1 MLPHQAVEE
10 IGRQEW
16 LEPASDAVQQAV
28 SGVFEAAGPAG
39 QVTKDTLHGVWLGH
53 ALHPALTDVP
63 LGAWTVVLA
72 LDLLEAS
79 GRHDLA
85 PGADMALTVGLV
97 GAVGSALTGVTDW
110 SAINGP
116 ARRIGFIHGLLNLG
130 VTTLYAGSLLC
141 RRRGDRA
148 GGRQL
153 ALLGYAGS
161 LVSAYLGGHLVYEQ
175 RIGVDHV
182 DAAEAPR
189 DFVPVM
195 RLADLP
201 EGRPHRVQA
210 GDVPVVLI
218 RHGNA
223 IQALAETCSHLGGPL
238 AEGRLEDN
246 GIRCPWH
253 GSCFDLASGR
263 IINGPATLPQPRFD
277 ARVRDGQVEVR
288 LAPEPLATGPAGG
301 HDFLPASPEDRSGP
315 EVVAH

>member
-1 MLPHQAVEE
+1 MLPHQAAEE

-16 LEPASDAVQQAV
+16 LEPASEAVQRAV
-28 SGVFEAAGPAG
+28 SGAFEAAGPAG
-39 QVTKDTLHGVWLGH
+39 QVTKDALHGVWLGH

-79 GRHDLA
+79 GRPDLA
-85 PGADMALTVGLV
+85 PGADVALTVGLL

-110 SAINGP
+110 SATNGP
-116 ARRIGFIHGLLNLG
+116 ARRVGLIHGLLNLG
-130 VTTLYAGSLLC
+130 VTTLYAGSLLR

-153 ALLGYAGS
+153 AMLGYAGS
-161 LVSAYLGGHLVYEQ
+161 LVSAYLGGHLVFEQ

-182 DAAEAPR
+182 DTSEAAP

-201 EGRPHRVQA
+201 EGRPHRAQA
-210 GDVPVVLI
+210 GDVPVVLV
-218 RHGNA
+218 RRGNA

-238 AEGRLEDN
+238 AEGELEGN
-246 GIRCPWH
+246 TIRCPWH
-253 GSCFDLASGR
+253 GSCFDLDSGR
-263 IINGPATLPQPRFD
+263 VIHGPATLPQPRFD
-277 ARVRDGQVEVR
+277 ARVRNGQVEVR
-288 LAPEPLATGPAGG
+288 RATAPLADRPADGQPS
-301 HDFLPASPEDRSGP
+301 LPASPDASPGS